1 MKTEFNNIDEYIDIF
16 PIEVQAKLIQFRK
29 LIHTLVPDIK
39 ETMAYQMPTFVL
51 NGNLVHFA
59 AYKKHIG
66 FYPTPSG
73 ISNFIDEIS
82 KYKYAKGSVQFP
94 IDEDLPIDLI
104 SRIVLFRVDENM
116 SKVKKK
122 VSRKD

>member
-1 MKTEFNNIDEYIDIF
+1 MTTEYKNIDAYIAIF
-16 PIEVQAKLIQFRK
+16 PIEVQAKLIQLRK
-29 LIHTLVPDIK
+29 LIHSLVTNIK

-66 FYPTPSG
+66 FYPAPSG

-94 IDEDLPIDLI
+94 IDEDLPINLI

-116 SKVKKK
+116 AKAKK
-122 VSRKD
+122 S

>member
-1 MKTEFNNIDEYIDIF
+1 MKTEFKNIDEYIEIF
-16 PIEVQAKLIQFRK
+16 PIEVQSKLIQFRK
-29 LIHTLVPDIK
+29 LIHSLVPDIT
-39 ETMAYQMPTFVL
+39 ESMAYQMPTFVL

-66 FYPTPSG
+66 FYPAPSG

-104 SRIVLFRVDENM
+104 SRIVLFRITENM
-116 SKVKKK
+116 SKVKNK